1 MIATS
6 LGAIMLASAPELAP
20 AEPPA
25 PHVAEDGPL
34 SRRAHLQLDG
44 DALWGIGGQMYLGTQ
59 VRFAALL
66 EHWAT
71 SKALGTWDLGAAFAY
86 HAEPT
91 FLAPWIDRESIDGAT
106 HRLLLVAH
114 LGHTF
119 HMGKRRRVGLGLHA
133 YGGWNYWRSAY
144 SVDYTGEGVS
154 GRAVVDRHL
163 GVIGGELRLG
173 YRFHRRVGA
182 NFVMGAPAPTASS
195 YAITFA
201 HLGLGLSFYLR

>member
-1 MIATS
+1 M
-6 LGAIMLASAPELAP
+6 LLASAPSAAP
-20 AEPPA
+20 AELPA
-25 PHVAEDGPL
+25 PHVAEDGQK
-34 SRRAHLQLDG
+34 SDRVHLQLDG

-66 EHWAT
+66 EHWTT

-119 HMGKRRRVGLGLHA
+119 HMGARRRVALGLHA
-133 YGGWNYWRSAY
+133 YGGWNYWRSSY
-144 SVDYTGEGVS
+144 SLDYADENVS
-154 GRAVVDRHL
+154 GSAVVDRHL
-163 GVIGGELRLG
+163 AVIGGELRLA
-173 YRFHRRVGA
+173 YRFHRRVGVNLA
-182 NFVMGAPAPTASS
+182 IGAPAPTASS